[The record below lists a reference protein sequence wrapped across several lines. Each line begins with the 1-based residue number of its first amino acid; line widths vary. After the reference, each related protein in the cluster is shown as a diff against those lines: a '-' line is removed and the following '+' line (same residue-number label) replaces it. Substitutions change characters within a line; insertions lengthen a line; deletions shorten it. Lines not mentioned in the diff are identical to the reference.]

1 MAEANVFELAGN
13 NVQISY
19 SARGPFIDQPGLQP
33 TFTYQDQE
41 QNLTFSGEQLRIQQS
56 EIGTLVS
63 VSLKISVDAGA
74 TILTLLLPTITM
86 GEAPAQP
93 FETYAVVTHT
103 FGNLPRVGAVGAR
116 QIYNVLQ
123 LNGAARFVPIL

>member
-1 MAEANVFELAGN
+1 MAEANVFELTGN

-86 GEAPAQP
+86 GEVAAQS
-93 FETYAVVTHT
+93 FETYAVVTQT
-103 FGNLPRVGAVGAR
+103 FGILPRVGAR
-116 QIYNVLQ
+116 QVYNVLQ
-123 LNGAARFVPIL
+123 LNGTARFLPIL

>member
-1 MAEANVFELAGN
+1 MAEANVFELTGN

-41 QNLTFSGEQLRIQQS
+41 QNLTFSGEQLRTQQS
-56 EIGTLVS
+56 EMGTLVS

-74 TILTLLLPTITM
+74 PTLTLLLPAITM
-86 GEAPAQP
+86 GEMTEQP
-93 FETYAVVTHT
+93 FETFAVVTKT
-103 FGNLPRVGAVGAR
+103 FGILPRGGAR
-116 QIYNVLQ
+116 QVYDVLQ
-123 LNGAARFVPIL
+123 LNGTARFIPIL

>member
-1 MAEANVFELAGN
+1 MAEANVFELTGN

-56 EIGTLVS
+56 EICTLVS

-86 GEAPAQP
+86 GEMAAQP
-93 FETYAVVTHT
+93 FETYAIVTQT
-103 FGNLPRVGAVGAR
+103 FGILLRVGAR
-116 QIYNVLQ
+116 QVYNVLQ
-123 LNGAARFVPIL
+123 LNGTARFLPIL